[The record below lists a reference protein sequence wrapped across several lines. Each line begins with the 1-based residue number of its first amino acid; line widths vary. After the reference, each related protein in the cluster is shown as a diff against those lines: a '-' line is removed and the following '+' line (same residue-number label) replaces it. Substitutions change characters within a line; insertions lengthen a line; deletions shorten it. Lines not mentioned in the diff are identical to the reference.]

1 MIGEVTVAANV
12 PAVSAAIRI
21 LERLAAQWPQPVSPS
36 ALVDELGLN
45 RSTCYNILAT
55 LQQAG
60 WASSPGERAG
70 WTLGPRLLTLT
81 GVSQGLV
88 AEVVQEEIDQL
99 SADLGF
105 VTFAAERDGSGG
117 FTVVAKAER
126 QTGIRVTVGVGDRFP
141 FSAPALLQAF
151 AAWIPRPEIEKS
163 IRRFGL
169 TQHTEFTV
177 TDPDLFFKGLEGVR
191 REGFSRSLRQMD
203 LSQAAVAAT
212 VFNAKS
218 QPLLSLCVLAFSS
231 ELDERNVDRV
241 GSAVA
246 DSADAITERIGGV
259 LPPGYRTA
267 RAVVAS

>member
-1 MIGEVTVAANV
+1 VAANV

-36 ALVDELGLN
+36 VLVEELGLN

-55 LQQAG
+55 MQQAG

-105 VTFAAERDGSGG
+105 VAFAAERDGSGG

-141 FSAPALLQAF
+141 FSAPALLQSF
-151 AAWIPRPEIEKS
+151 AAWMPRADVEKS

-169 TQHTEFTV
+169 TRHTEYTV
-177 TDPDLFFKGLEGVR
+177 TEPEVFFAQLASAR
-191 REGFSRSLRQMD
+191 RDGFSRSLRQLD

-218 QPLLSLCVLAFSS
+218 QPLLSICVLAFSS
-231 ELDERNVDRV
+231 ELNESNVERV
-241 GSAVA
+241 GVAVRNT
-246 DSADAITERIGGV
+246 ADAITERIGGV
-259 LPPGYRTA
+259 VPVDEPQ
-267 RAVVAS
+267 RADVAS